1 MAQIESRTLREKS
14 SKIPRPTARRLSLY
28 LREVQLR
35 HAEGARRVSSRQLGE
50 SLGLADTQVRK
61 DLRWCGP
68 FGGSGVGYDAVVLQ
82 DRLRA
87 VMGLNRTWNAVLVG
101 AGNIGRALLGYGR
114 FEGEG
119 FRIVGLFDKS
129 KSLVGKRVAGAV
141 VRPLAE
147 LPKVIAEHDARI
159 GIIAVPREAAQEVG
173 RLLVD
178 AGVSGILNFA
188 PTRIDAGGIP
198 VTSVDFTV
206 ALEQLAFEMTIA
218 ASQKESR

>member
-1 MAQIESRTLREKS
+1 MQIESCALPDTHP
-14 SKIPRPTARRLSLY
+14 KIPRPTARRLSLY

-35 HAEGARRVSSRQLGE
+35 LADGSRRISSRQLGE
-50 SLGLADTQVRK
+50 TLGLADTQVRK

-68 FGGSGVGYDAVVLQ
+68 FGGSGVGYDATALR
-82 DRLRA
+82 DRLRT

-129 KSLVGKRVAGAV
+129 KSLVGKRIAGSV
-141 VRPLAE
+141 VRPVSELA
-147 LPKVIAEHDARI
+147 KVVKEHDARI

-173 RLLVD
+173 QLLVD

-188 PTRIDAGGIP
+188 PTRVDAGNVP

-206 ALEQLAFEMTIA
+206 ALEQLAFEITMVATREEP
-218 ASQKESR
+218 Q

>member
-1 MAQIESRTLREKS
+1 MQIESCTLPDKHP
-14 SKIPRPTARRLSLY
+14 KIPRPTARRLSLY

-35 HAEGARRVSSRQLGE
+35 LADGSARVSSRQLGE
-50 SLGLADTQVRK
+50 ALGLADTQVRK

-68 FGGSGVGYDAVVLQ
+68 FGGSGVGYDAAALR

-129 KSLVGKRVAGAV
+129 RTLVGKRVAGTV
-141 VRPLAE
+141 VRPLVD
-147 LPKVIAEHDARI
+147 LPKVVKEHDARI

-188 PTRIDAGGIP
+188 PTRIEAGRVP

-206 ALEQLAFEMTIA
+206 ALEQLAFEITMA
-218 ASQKESR
+218 AAQEEVR

>member
-1 MAQIESRTLREKS
+1 MP
-14 SKIPRPTARRLSLY
+14 KIPRPSARRLSLY

-35 HAEGARRVSSRQLGE
+35 LAEGSRRVSSRQLGE
-50 SLGLADTQVRK
+50 ALGLADTQVRK

-68 FGGSGVGYDAVVLQ
+68 FGGSGVGYDAATLR
-82 DRLRA
+82 DRLRT

-129 KSLVGKRVAGAV
+129 KSLVGKRVAGVVVKPLSDLARAV
-141 VRPLAE
+141 Q
-147 LPKVIAEHDARI
+147 EHDARI
-159 GIIAVPREAAQEVG
+159 GIIAVPRESAQDVG
-173 RLLVD
+173 RLLVE

-188 PTRIDAGGIP
+188 PTRIDAGTVP
-198 VTSVDFTV
+198 VTNVDFTV
-206 ALEQLAFEMTIA
+206 ALEQLAFEVTMGEA
-218 ASQKESR
+218 PEASR

>member
-1 MAQIESRTLREKS
+1 MP
-14 SKIPRPTARRLSLY
+14 KIPRPSARRLGLY

-35 HAEGARRVSSRQLGE
+35 LADGSRRVSSRQLGE
-50 SLGLADTQVRK
+50 ALGVADTQVRK

-68 FGGSGVGYDAVVLQ
+68 FGGSGVGYDAAVLR
-82 DRLRA
+82 DRLRS

-129 KSLVGKRVAGAV
+129 KSVVGKRVAGMV
-141 VRPLAE
+141 VRPLSE
-147 LPKVIAEHDARI
+147 LQRIVEEHEARI
-159 GIIAVPREAAQEVG
+159 GIIAVPREAAQDVG

-178 AGVSGILNFA
+178 AGVWGILNFA
-188 PTRIDAGGIP
+188 PTRIDVGTVP
-198 VTSVDFTV
+198 VTNVDFSA
-206 ALEQLAFEMTIA
+206 ALEQLAFEVTMGTV
-218 ASQKESR
+218 QEETP

>member
-1 MAQIESRTLREKS
+1 MP
-14 SKIPRPTARRLSLY
+14 KIPRPSARRLGLY

-35 HAEGARRVSSRQLGE
+35 LADGSRRVSSRQLGE
-50 SLGLADTQVRK
+50 ALGVADTQVRK

-68 FGGSGVGYDAVVLQ
+68 FGGSGVGYDAAVLR
-82 DRLRA
+82 DRLRS

-129 KSLVGKRVAGAV
+129 KSVVGKRVAGMV
-141 VRPLAE
+141 VRPLSE
-147 LPKVIAEHDARI
+147 LQRIVEEHEARI
-159 GIIAVPREAAQEVG
+159 GIIAVPREAAQDVG

-178 AGVSGILNFA
+178 AGVWGILNFA
-188 PTRIDAGGIP
+188 PIRIDVGTAP
-198 VTSVDFTV
+198 VTNVDFSA
-206 ALEQLAFEMTIA
+206 ALEQLAFEVTMGA
-218 ASQKESR
+218 AQEETP

>member
-1 MAQIESRTLREKS
+1 MP
-14 SKIPRPTARRLSLY
+14 KIPRPTARRLSLY

-35 HAEGARRVSSRQLGE
+35 LADGAKRVSSRQLGE

-68 FGGSGVGYDAVVLQ
+68 FGGSGVGYDAVALR

-87 VMGLNRTWNAVLVG
+87 VMGLNRTWDAVLIG

-129 KSLVGKRVAGAV
+129 KSLVGKRVAGTA
-141 VRPLAE
+141 VRPLSE
-147 LPKVIAEHDARI
+147 LPKVVAEHGVRI

-173 RLLVD
+173 QLLVD

-188 PTRIDAGGIP
+188 PARIDAGSVP
-198 VTSVDFTV
+198 VTNVDFTV
-206 ALEQLAFEMTIA
+206 ALEQLALEVTMSGA
-218 ASQKESR
+218 QEGSR

>member
-1 MAQIESRTLREKS
+1 M
-14 SKIPRPTARRLSLY
+14 
-28 LREVQLR
+28 REVQLR
-35 HAEGARRVSSRQLGE
+35 LAEGVRRISSRQLGE
-50 SLGLADTQVRK
+50 ALGLADTQVRK

-68 FGGSGVGYDAVVLQ
+68 FGGSGVGYDASALR

-119 FRIVGLFDKS
+119 FRIVGLFDRS
-129 KSLVGKRVAGAV
+129 KSLVGKRVSGEV
-141 VRPLAE
+141 VRPLSE
-147 LPKVIAEHDARI
+147 LAQIVERHDARI
-159 GIIAVPREAAQEVG
+159 GIIAVPRESAQEVG
-173 RLLVD
+173 ELLMR

-188 PTRIDAGGIP
+188 PTRIDVGGLP

-206 ALEQLAFEMTIA
+206 ALEQLAFEVTMSA
-218 ASQKESR
+218 APGEPR

>member
-1 MAQIESRTLREKS
+1 MQIESGALREKIP
-14 SKIPRPTARRLSLY
+14 KIPRPTARRLSLY

-35 HAEGARRVSSRQLGE
+35 LAEGASRVSSRQLGE

-61 DLRWCGP
+61 DLHWCGR
-68 FGGSGVGYDAVVLQ
+68 FGGSGVGYDAVALR

-87 VMGLNRTWNAVLVG
+87 VMGLNQTWSAVLVG

-129 KSLVGKRVAGAV
+129 KSLVGKRVAGTA
-141 VRPLAE
+141 VRPLSE
-147 LPKVIAEHDARI
+147 LRKVVEEHNARI

-188 PTRIDAGGIP
+188 ATRIDAGDVP

-206 ALEQLAFEMTIA
+206 ALEQLAFEVTMSSA
-218 ASQKESR
+218 GEGSS

>member
-1 MAQIESRTLREKS
+1 MQIESRTLRDKAP
-14 SKIPRPTARRLSLY
+14 KIPRPTARRLSLY

-35 HAEGARRVSSRQLGE
+35 LAEGSRRVSSRQLGE

-61 DLRWCGP
+61 DLHWCGP
-68 FGGSGVGYDAVVLQ
+68 LGGSGVGYDAIALR

-129 KSLVGKRVAGAV
+129 KSLVGKRVAGV
-141 VRPLAE
+141 TVRPLGD
-147 LPKVIAEHDARI
+147 LSKVIADHDARI

-173 RLLVD
+173 RLLVE

-188 PTRIDAGGIP
+188 PARIDAGRVP

-206 ALEQLAFEMTIA
+206 ALEQLAFEMTMGA
-218 ASQKESR
+218 AQEESP

>member
-1 MAQIESRTLREKS
+1 MP
-14 SKIPRPTARRLSLY
+14 KIPRPSARRLGLY

-35 HAEGARRVSSRQLGE
+35 LADGSRRVSSRQLGE
-50 SLGLADTQVRK
+50 ALGLADTQVRK

-68 FGGSGVGYDAVVLQ
+68 FGGSGVGYDAAMLR
-82 DRLRA
+82 DRLRS

-129 KSLVGKRVAGAV
+129 KALVGKRVAGIA
-141 VRPLAE
+141 VRPLSD
-147 LPKVIAEHDARI
+147 LQRVVQEHEARI
-159 GIIAVPREAAQEVG
+159 GIIAVPREAAQDVG

-178 AGVSGILNFA
+178 AGVWGILNFA
-188 PTRIDAGGIP
+188 PTRIDVGTVP
-198 VTSVDFTV
+198 VTNVDFSA
-206 ALEQLAFEMTIA
+206 ALEQLAFEVTMSA
-218 ASQKESR
+218 AQEEAR

>member
-1 MAQIESRTLREKS
+1 MAQIESRTLPDRTP
-14 SKIPRPTARRLSLY
+14 KIPRPTARRLSLY

-35 HAEGARRVSSRQLGE
+35 LAEGSRRVSSRQLGE
-50 SLGLADTQVRK
+50 ALGLADTQVRK

-68 FGGSGVGYDAVVLQ
+68 FGGSGVGYDAAALR

-119 FRIVGLFDKS
+119 FCIVGLFDKS
-129 KSLVGKRVAGAV
+129 KSLVGKRIAGTV
-141 VRPLAE
+141 VRPLSE
-147 LPKVIAEHDARI
+147 LARVVEEHDARL

-178 AGVSGILNFA
+178 AGVRGILNFA
-188 PTRIDAGGIP
+188 PTRIDLAGIP

-206 ALEQLAFEMTIA
+206 ALEQLAFEMTMA
-218 ASQKESR
+218 AAQEQTR

>member
-1 MAQIESRTLREKS
+1 MA
-14 SKIPRPTARRLSLY
+14 KIPRPSARRLSLY

-35 HAEGARRVSSRQLGE
+35 LADGSRRVSSRQLGE
-50 SLGLADTQVRK
+50 ALGLADTQVRK

-68 FGGSGVGYDAVVLQ
+68 FGGSGVGYDAALLR
-82 DRLRA
+82 DRLRS
-87 VMGLNRTWNAVLVG
+87 VMGLSRTWNAVLVG

-129 KSLVGKRVAGAV
+129 RSIVGKRVAGVV
-141 VRPLAE
+141 VRPLAD
-147 LPKVIAEHDARI
+147 LARVVKEHDARI
-159 GIIAVPREAAQEVG
+159 GIVAVPRESAQEVG
-173 RLLVD
+173 RLLVE

-188 PTRIDAGGIP
+188 PTRIDAGNVP

-206 ALEQLAFEMTIA
+206 ALEQLAFEVTMGA
-218 ASQKESR
+218 LSEESP

>member
-1 MAQIESRTLREKS
+1 MA
-14 SKIPRPTARRLSLY
+14 KIPRPSARRLSLY

-35 HAEGARRVSSRQLGE
+35 LAEGSRRVSSRQLGE
-50 SLGLADTQVRK
+50 ALGLADTQVRK

-68 FGGSGVGYDAVVLQ
+68 FGGSGVGYDAAVLR
-82 DRLRA
+82 DRLRS

-129 KSLVGKRVAGAV
+129 KSVVGKRVAGVV
-141 VRPLAE
+141 VRPLAD
-147 LPKVIAEHDARI
+147 LARVVKEHDARI
-159 GIIAVPREAAQEVG
+159 GIIAVPRESAQEVG
-173 RLLVD
+173 RLLVE

-188 PTRIDAGGIP
+188 PTRIDAGDVP

-206 ALEQLAFEMTIA
+206 ALEQLAFEVTMA
-218 ASQKESR
+218 ALPEGSQ

>member
-1 MAQIESRTLREKS
+1 MQIESRTLRDKTP
-14 SKIPRPTARRLSLY
+14 KIPRPTARRLSLY

-35 HAEGARRVSSRQLGE
+35 LAEGSRRVSSRQLGE

-61 DLRWCGP
+61 DLHWCGP
-68 FGGSGVGYDAVVLQ
+68 FGGSGVGYDAIALR

-87 VMGLNRTWNAVLVG
+87 VMGLNQTWNAVLVG

-129 KSLVGKRVAGAV
+129 KSLVGKRVGGV
-141 VRPLAE
+141 TVRPLGD
-147 LPKVIAEHDARI
+147 LPKVIAEHGARI

-173 RLLVD
+173 RLLVE

-188 PTRIDAGGIP
+188 PARIDAGRVP
-198 VTSVDFTV
+198 VTSVDFRLLIPGRS
-206 ALEQLAFEMTIA
+206 AYLA
-218 ASQKESR
+218 ASPPSWG

>member
-1 MAQIESRTLREKS
+1 MP
-14 SKIPRPTARRLSLY
+14 KIPRPSARRLGLY

-35 HAEGARRVSSRQLGE
+35 LADGSRRVSSRQLGE
-50 SLGLADTQVRK
+50 ALGVADTQVRK

-68 FGGSGVGYDAVVLQ
+68 FGGSGVGYDAAALR
-82 DRLRA
+82 DRLRS

-129 KSLVGKRVAGAV
+129 KSVVGKRVAGMV
-141 VRPLAE
+141 VRPLSE
-147 LPKVIAEHDARI
+147 LQRIVEEHEARI
-159 GIIAVPREAAQEVG
+159 GIIAVPREAAQDVG

-178 AGVSGILNFA
+178 AGVWGILNFA
-188 PTRIDAGGIP
+188 PTRIDVGTVP
-198 VTSVDFTV
+198 VTNVDFSA
-206 ALEQLAFEMTIA
+206 ALEQLAFEVTMGA
-218 ASQKESR
+218 AQEGTP

>member
-1 MAQIESRTLREKS
+1 MPDKQP
-14 SKIPRPTARRLSLY
+14 KIPRPTARRLSLY
-28 LREVQLR
+28 LRELQLR
-35 HAEGARRVSSRQLGE
+35 VADGSRRVSSRQLGE
-50 SLGLADTQVRK
+50 ALGLADTQVRK

-68 FGGSGVGYDAVVLQ
+68 FGGSGVGYDAAALR
-82 DRLRA
+82 DRLRT

-129 KSLVGKRVAGAV
+129 KSLVGKRVAGNV
-141 VRPLAE
+141 VRPLSD
-147 LPKVIAEHDARI
+147 LPKVVNEHDARI

-173 RLLVD
+173 KLLVD

-188 PTRIDAGGIP
+188 PTRIDAGNVP

-206 ALEQLAFEMTIA
+206 ALEQLAFEVTMA
-218 ASQKESR
+218 APQEESR

>member
-1 MAQIESRTLREKS
+1 MPDKPP
-14 SKIPRPTARRLSLY
+14 KIPRPTARRLSLY
-28 LREVQLR
+28 LRELQLR
-35 HAEGARRVSSRQLGE
+35 VADGSRRVSSRQLGAA
-50 SLGLADTQVRK
+50 LGLADTQVRK

-68 FGGSGVGYDAVVLQ
+68 FGGSGVGYDAAALR

-129 KSLVGKRVAGAV
+129 KSLVGKRVAGTV
-141 VRPLAE
+141 VRPLSE
-147 LPKVIAEHDARI
+147 LAKVVKEHDARI

-173 RLLVD
+173 NLLVD

-188 PTRIDAGGIP
+188 PTRIDAGDVP

-206 ALEQLAFEMTIA
+206 ALEQLAFEVTMA
-218 ASQKESR
+218 APQEESR

>member
-1 MAQIESRTLREKS
+1 MQIESAALQGKPP
-14 SKIPRPTARRLSLY
+14 KIPRPSARRMSLY

-35 HAEGARRVSSRQLGE
+35 MADGARRVSSRQLGE
-50 SLGLADTQVRK
+50 ALGLADTQVRK

-68 FGGSGVGYDAVVLQ
+68 FGGSGLGYDAAVLR
-82 DRLRA
+82 DRLRS

-119 FRIVGLFDKS
+119 FRIVGIFDRS
-129 KSLVGKRVAGAV
+129 KALVGKKVSGTT

-147 LPKVIAEHDARI
+147 LPKLVNEHDARI
-159 GIIAVPREAAQEVG
+159 GIIAVPREAAQEVAD
-173 RLLVD
+173 LLVD
-178 AGVSGILNFA
+178 AGVAGILNFA
-188 PTRIDAGGIP
+188 PTRIDAGDVP

-206 ALEQLAFEMTIA
+206 ALEQLAFEVTMGS
-218 ASQKESR
+218 SQGVGQ

>member
-1 MAQIESRTLREKS
+1 MP
-14 SKIPRPTARRLSLY
+14 KIPRPTARRLSLY

-35 HAEGARRVSSRQLGE
+35 LAEGAKRVSSRQLGE
-50 SLGLADTQVRK
+50 ALGLADTQVRK

-68 FGGSGVGYDAVVLQ
+68 FGGSGVGYEASVLR

-101 AGNIGRALLGYGR
+101 AGNIGRALIGYGR

-129 KSLVGKRVAGAV
+129 KSLVGKRVAGEV
-141 VRPLAE
+141 VRPLSE
-147 LPKVIAEHDARI
+147 LAQVVERNDARI

-173 RLLVD
+173 QLLMN

-188 PTRIDAGGIP
+188 PTRIDAGGLP
-198 VTSVDFTV
+198 VTNVDFTV
-206 ALEQLAFEMTIA
+206 ALEQLAFEVTMGNAQGA
-218 ASQKESR
+218 AR